1 MEWIRN
7 RKFSRIVV
15 ATLLLT
21 MTAWL
26 LPAGLMAEKAEAAT
40 TLKNPRIVED
50 SSMDAGQKVTWDCVW
65 FGSYP
70 QSEVVCETDSDAIA
84 NLETMNTNFGVEYS
98 KVSESIWNSIVNAS
112 YDSNGDA
119 KVGNVKY
126 RRIKK
131 GDATHVMSGNDYNY
145 NRNNYYNW
153 KDADTYHY
161 FRFEPI
167 KWRVLS
173 VNGNDIILLSDKGID
188 DQTYDKGQGPWETCT
203 MRNWLNGYGTEY
215 SSKNFI
221 NTAFT
226 QSELSAIKTT
236 EVTNGDDNST
246 SDKVCLLSGN
256 EVYNSNTAFSYGF
269 TKSDSKYDEGRR
281 CKSSTYAKA
290 MGVWSSTSSS
300 YIGNCVWWLRS
311 RSYYTSQA
319 IFPGAYALGAD
330 AGGSVDNICYYGS
343 MDYGIGT
350 SHSHGA
356 ARPVLYLDLSSSD
369 LYSYAGTVSSDG
381 TVNEEGGGVVTPD
394 NPNPPDKPV
403 ITEDQLFGEY
413 ADYLNNESYKNMCG
427 EIRTEVEDDILWSR
441 SDFENWFSGFK
452 SCMKAGAWSNIKSI
466 ISGYSGGFYTE
477 KQLEED
483 LALDLVQALSEDKNI
498 SDEIMSDVK
507 SAHGLGKDADK
518 VVSTVLEQGFSS
530 SSQKV
535 KVAEKLSGG
544 LFSKDDI
551 LVLIESAEE
560 NEAEWNKDLETAGIA
575 VDAANMAISI
585 ALTME
590 ANHEIVT
597 ELMASVDQDTPLYR
611 GLSRIDKKLQ
621 NTAVENV
628 MPELLKYG
636 IDKCAGVLA
645 DAASGAVAPAELGF
659 RIIGA
664 MIPTSGIEGVNK
676 VVITSSNTA
685 QLSGARDDMISKI
698 ILNYRNGGDIAV
710 EDLKAEY
717 EMIYRAYL
725 ISLDQSVKYALKIA
739 KDEQKE
745 KLQSD
750 YDRIKKSLTYDK
762 YIESCLAN
770 ANADWS
776 YEVRDGKAVIKS
788 CSVKKASSA
797 KKASAKKAA
806 ANEKVGYSLDIPD
819 TIDGYSVA
827 SVKGSAFKD
836 NGDLKCVTIPD
847 GVGEL
852 GSSAFASCTGL
863 DTVYMGSGLKT
874 IGGSAFKDCSS
885 LGLVKLPYSV
895 KEIGDDAFAGT
906 SDLVIKAQDGTAGQ
920 DYAKNNSNVTFE
932 SVESR
937 AMSISIETKPEK
949 LSYKMSENIDPA
961 GMVVKARYE
970 DGTEKDV
977 TKYCYS
983 TFIDKKP
990 GTVSVEVR
998 FNDIAVT
1005 YDVEVTA
1012 DECEYTV
1019 RYENECGDEIAD
1031 KKSAKAV
1038 AGSTVTLTAPQI
1050 KGYTLDDQE
1059 LTKVIGADSEFVI
1072 TYTSKPEKS
1081 IKDAEVTYKKKYR
1094 YTGKQIKPEV
1104 TISYGGKKLTEGE
1117 DYYIDYDT
1125 NTEPGKGGIMI
1136 CGKGDYCGDLW
1147 LEFDISD
1154 GSIFGSESM
1163 IRIAGDN
1170 RYATSTAAADALKK
1184 SLGVD
1189 KFENIIVA
1197 SGADYPDALAGSY
1210 LAKVKNAPVML
1221 VGKDANT
1228 EADVKQYINKN
1239 LKKGGTVYLLGGTG
1253 VVTSRFEK
1261 SLGDL
1266 KVERLGGQTRY
1277 ETNIAILKEAGVD
1290 KEDLLVCTGEGFAD
1304 SLSASAVGK
1313 PILLV
1318 AGSGVNDTQKKYLG
1332 SLKINDIYL
1341 IGGTG
1346 VVSDKIGTQLKK
1358 YDQDDKCERVAGKN
1372 RYLTS
1377 VAVAKEFFP
1386 KGSDSTVLA
1395 YAMNFP
1401 DGLAGG
1407 PLALSIK
1414 APLILTDNSGYSEA
1428 VAYAKNA
1435 GIKKAVVLGGPTL
1448 ISDGVVNRIIN

>member
-7 RKFSRIVV
+7 RKFSRTII
-15 ATLLLT
+15 AALLLT
-21 MTAWL
+21 MTAWFI
-26 LPAGLMAEKAEAAT
+26 PAGLMAEKAEAAVQLDDPVIRDT
-40 TLKNPRIVED
+40 
-50 SSMDAGQKVTWDCVW
+50 SQMAAGQKVTWDCVW

-70 QSEVVCETDSDAIA
+70 QSEVVCETDTERIGELTGGAYD
-84 NLETMNTNFGVEYS
+84 NQYVTVS
-98 KVSESIWNSIVNAS
+98 KAQWDKIT
-112 YDSNGDA
+112 GT
-119 KVGNVKY
+119 KY
-126 RRIKK
+126 NNY
-131 GDATHVMSGNDYNY
+131 GDATVDGVKYKRVSKTDANYATSGESG
-145 NRNNYYNW
+145 YYEW
-153 KDADTYHY
+153 GDDTVRY
-161 FRFEPI
+161 FRYEPI
-167 KWRVLS
+167 KWRVLN
-173 VNGNDIILLSDKGID
+173 VNGTDAFLLADKALD
-188 DQTYDKGQGPWETCT
+188 DQCYNNSSPSITWETCT
-203 MRNWLNGYGTEY
+203 MRSWLNGYD
-215 SSKNFI
+215 SSSNSYGRDYTKFNFI

-226 QSELSAIKTT
+226 SSERSAIKTT
-236 EVTNGDDNST
+236 EVVNDDNIEDGTAGGNDT
-246 SDKVCLLSGN
+246 SDKVFLLSEN
-256 EVYNSNTAFSYGF
+256 EVYNSNTAYSYGF
-269 TKSDSKYDEGRR
+269 TKSYSKYDEGRR
-281 CKSSTYAKA
+281 CKSSTFAKA
-290 MGVWSSTSSS
+290 MGVYSDTSRSHA
-300 YIGNCVWWLRS
+300 GNCRWWLRS
-311 RSYYTSQA
+311 
-319 IFPGAYALGAD
+319 PGNYANFA
-330 AGGSVDNICYYGS
+330 AGVNNYGNVD
-343 MDYGIGT
+343 
-350 SHSHGA
+350 SHGSHVYTA
-356 ARPVLYLDLSSSD
+356 LSAVRPALHLDLSSSD

-381 TVNEEGGGVVTPD
+381 SMNEEGGGVVTPD
-394 NPNPPDKPV
+394 NPDTPDKPV

-518 VVSTVLEQGFSS
+518 VISTVLEQGFSS

-560 NEAEWNKDLETAGIA
+560 NEAEWNKDLKNAGIA

-590 ANHEIVT
+590 ADHEIIT

-621 NTAVENV
+621 HTAVENV
-628 MPELLKYG
+628 IPELLKYG
-636 IDKCAGVLA
+636 IDKCAGALA
-645 DAASGAVAPAELGF
+645 DAASGAIAPVELGF
-659 RIIGA
+659 KIIGA
-664 MIPTSGIEGVNK
+664 VMPTSGIEGVNS

-685 QLSGARDDMISKI
+685 QLSAARDDMISKI
-698 ILNYRNGGDIAV
+698 TLNYRNGGDIAV

-739 KDEQKE
+739 KDGQKE

-788 CSVKKASSA
+788 CSIKKASSA

-806 ANEKVGYSLDIPD
+806 ATAKVGYSLDIPD

-836 NGDLKCVTIPD
+836 NSELKCVTIPD

-852 GSSAFASCTGL
+852 GSSAFASCTSL

-906 SDLVIKAQDGTAGQ
+906 SDLVIEAQDGTAGQ

-937 AMSISIETKPEK
+937 AVSISIETKPEK
-949 LSYKMSENIDPA
+949 LSYKMSEDIDPA

-1104 TISYGGKKLTEGE
+1104 TITYGGKKLAEGE

-1221 VGKDANT
+1221 VGKDAET
-1228 EADVKQYINKN
+1228 ESDVKQYISKN

-1377 VAVAKEFFP
+1377 VAVAEEFFP

>member
-1 MEWIRN
+1 
-7 RKFSRIVV
+7 
-15 ATLLLT
+15 

-26 LPAGLMAEKAEAAT
+26 LPAGLMADKAEAAT

-50 SSMDAGQKVTWDCVW
+50 SSMDAEQKVTWDCVW

-98 KVSESIWNSIVNAS
+98 KVSENIWNSIVNAS
-112 YDSNGDA
+112 YDGNGDA
-119 KVGNVKY
+119 KVGSTKY

-131 GDATHVMSGNDYNY
+131 GDATYATSGD
-145 NRNNYYNW
+145 RKQYNW
-153 KDADTYHY
+153 KDEDAYHY
-161 FRFEPI
+161 FRYEPI
-167 KWRVLS
+167 KWRVLN
-173 VNGNDIILLSDKGID
+173 VNGTDAFLLADKALD
-188 DQTYDKGQGPWETCT
+188 DQCYNNSNVSITWETCNI
-203 MRNWLNGYGTEY
+203 RSWLNGYD
-215 SSKNFI
+215 SSSNSYGRDYTKFNFI

-226 QSELSAIKTT
+226 SSECNAIKTT
-236 EVTNGDDNST
+236 EVVNDNNISYGTAGGNDT
-246 SDKVCLLSGN
+246 SDKVFLLSEN

-269 TKSDSKYDEGRR
+269 TKSGSKHDEGRG
-281 CKSSTYAKA
+281 CKSSTFAKA
-290 MGVWSSTSSS
+290 MGVFSSIDCT
-300 YIGNCVWWLRS
+300 YVWNCYWWLRS
-311 RSYYTSQA
+311 
-319 IFPGAYALGAD
+319 PGYDTDCAVGVDTNGYVNTHGGYVSHDDVAVRPAL
-330 AGGSVDNICYYGS
+330 
-343 MDYGIGT
+343 
-350 SHSHGA
+350 H
-356 ARPVLYLDLSSSD
+356 LDLSSSD

-381 TVNEEGGGVVTPD
+381 AVNEEGGGVVTPD
-394 NPNPPDKPV
+394 NPDTPDKPV

-636 IDKCAGVLA
+636 IDKCAGALA
-645 DAASGAVAPAELGF
+645 DAASGAVAPVELGF

-664 MIPTSGIEGVNK
+664 VMPTSGIEGVNS

-949 LSYKMSENIDPA
+949 LSYKMSEDIDPA

-1163 IRIAGDN
+1163 VRIAGSN
-1170 RYATSTAAADALKK
+1170 RYATSTAAADALKQ

-1189 KFENIIVA
+1189 KFENIIIA

-1221 VGKDANT
+1221 VGKDAET
-1228 EADVKQYINKN
+1228 ESDVKQYISKN

-1332 SLKINDIYL
+1332 SLKIKDIYL

-1358 YDQDDKCERVAGKN
+1358 YDRDDKCERVAGQN